1 MGRDVLSMT
10 AVQKFQF
17 TVVKTFVIFDSVVK
31 AIPITDESSDSP
43 KH

>member
-17 TVVKTFVIFDSVVK
+17 TVVKTFVVFDLAMK
-31 AIPITDESSDSP
+31 KIPITDKSTDRL